1 MLALSSFWRCDMTEQ
16 QIPTTEHLIELIER
30 AALVPEDS
38 WSDRDTP
45 RSVGKLGKAWA
56 YLKAGCSW
64 RLAVSPES
72 NPDTWWIEITHLSF
86 DSFEYGRDPEHAE
99 VELFYLPTKEHLDRV
114 NGKDWY

>member
-1 MLALSSFWRCDMTEQ
+1 MAEQ
-16 QIPTTEHLIELIER
+16 QTPSTEHLIELIER
-30 AALVPEDS
+30 AVLVPEDS

-64 RLAVSPES
+64 RLSVSPES
-72 NPDTWWIEITHLSF
+72 NKDTWWVEITHLSF

-99 VELFYLPTKEHLDRV
+99 VELFYLPTKERLDRV